1 MRSAF
6 NLLILLGFICQ
17 GLTWD
22 GYGIALANG
31 GLWLACVMWPR
42 KPLNLPQYAEGLLL
56 IAGCAGGFLLTRA
69 FGQSTHFVIG
79 HGITLVQAARLM
91 RPLSER
97 DKRFS
102 LIAAFLHIGV
112 GCTVVID
119 FRFVLI
125 LLAAVWLIPGAL
137 QEMASDGFAPVA
149 TAAPTKRRWA
159 VGQFVL
165 LLVGAVL
172 VFTLFP
178 RGLLGSGGV
187 PLPGTSSA
195 SLMDAMLDPSSGGF
209 AQSGKV
215 IFEIQGENIGYLRS
229 LALVEFDGEMW
240 RADPR
245 PAMRRFDYLPLDA
258 KKGHKQ
264 RLVRV
269 KNVAHLGKLL
279 PTDGHVIGLAGNF
292 FSYPVQDSNENVH
305 VNTAWPMGNANYE
318 YWIDEPFGRKW
329 LYPQEAKTLTQ
340 HPEASPA
347 VKQWITNVVGA
358 VTEPY
363 AKARRIEGYLQEKF
377 TYRIGAPR
385 LNRVNLL
392 EEFLLETKEGHCERF
407 ASALALLLRMEGI
420 PSRVMVGYVADQQ
433 NALSGW
439 RPVRF
444 KDAHAWTEGWF
455 EGRGWVLLDATP
467 RRTMQRSL
475 WDPETWLEQ
484 ADFVWNVY
492 VVNFDGPAQREL
504 LRVGT
509 ESVGNAFGWL
519 HERAQW
525 LTGILVGLIAVAL
538 WQRKHASPEVVKVK
552 KRQRQLAH
560 AANQYGKMLAIFE
573 KLGFARTAEQTP
585 LEFLQR
591 LREGRAPALS
601 EAEFITQHFCALRYG
616 GVEEEREKEVE
627 EALGRIKKGTS
638 NIQHRTPNIER

>member
-6 NLLILLGFICQ
+6 NRLILLGFICQ

-22 GYGIALANG
+22 GYGIALANL

-42 KPLNLPQYAEGLLL
+42 KPLNFPPYTEGLLL
-56 IAGCAGGFLLTRA
+56 LLGCVGGFLLA
-69 FGQSTHFVIG
+69 KSFGQSTHFVIG

-112 GCTVVID
+112 GCTVVLD
-119 FRFVLI
+119 FRFVFI
-125 LLAAVWLIPGAL
+125 LLAAVWLIPAAL
-137 QEMASDGFAPVA
+137 REMSATEYQTANLSRVPKPRFAF
-149 TAAPTKRRWA
+149 
-159 VGQFVL
+159 GQFFAL
-165 LLVGAVL
+165 LITAVL

-187 PLPGTSSA
+187 PLAGNSPA

-215 IFEIQGENIGYLRS
+215 IFEIQGEGIGYLRS
-229 LALVEFDGEMW
+229 LALVDFDGEIW
-240 RADPR
+240 RADAR
-245 PAMRRFDYLPLDA
+245 PALRSLDYRPLEP

-279 PTDGHVIGLAGNF
+279 PTDGHAIGLAGNF
-292 FSYPVQDSNENVH
+292 FSIPLQDNNENIH
-305 VNTAWPMGNANYE
+305 VNSAWPMNNPGYE
-318 YWIDEPFGRKW
+318 YWIDEPFGRKS
-329 LYPQEAKTLTQ
+329 LYPQEVKTLTQ
-340 HPEASPA
+340 HPAASPA
-347 VKQWITNVVGA
+347 VKQWLTNVLGTA
-358 VTEPY
+358 TDPY
-363 AKARRIEGYLQEKF
+363 AKARKLESYLQDNF

-385 LNRVNLL
+385 LNRLNLL
-392 EEFLLETKEGHCERF
+392 DEFLLETREGHCERF
-407 ASALALLLRMEGI
+407 ASALALLLRMENI

-444 KDAHAWTEGWF
+444 KDAHAWTEAWF
-455 EGRGWVLLDATP
+455 EGRGWVTLDATP
-467 RRTMQRSL
+467 RRTLQRSA
-475 WDPETWLEQ
+475 WDPETWLEN
-484 ADFVWNVY
+484 ADFIWNVY

-504 LRVGT
+504 LRVSA
-509 ESVGNAFGWL
+509 ESVGNAFGWV

-525 LTGILVGLIAVAL
+525 LTGILVVLLALAL
-538 WQRKHASPEVVKVK
+538 WRRQQRLTPEAARQK

-560 AANQYGKMLAIFE
+560 AANQYGRMLAAFE
-573 KLGFARTAEQTP
+573 KLGYTRAAEQTP
-585 LEFLQR
+585 LEFLHHLQTR
-591 LREGRAPALS
+591 QAPALS
-601 EAEFITQHFCALRYG
+601 EAELITRHFCALRYG
-616 GVEEEREKEVE
+616 GEESIQEQTVN
-627 EALGRIKKGTS
+627 EALTRLKQTIRK
-638 NIQHRTPNIER
+638 

>member
-1 MRSAF
+1 VRSAF
-6 NLLILLGFICQ
+6 NLLILLGFVCQ

-22 GYGIALANG
+22 GYGIALANV

-42 KPLNLPQYAEGLLL
+42 KPLILPQYAEGLLL
-56 IAGCAGGFLLTRA
+56 LVGCAGGFLLARA

-137 QEMASDGFAPVA
+137 KEMASDGFVSVTTAVAP
-149 TAAPTKRRWA
+149 KRRFA
-159 VGQFVL
+159 VGQFIL
-165 LLVGAVL
+165 LLVVAVL

-187 PLPGTSSA
+187 PLPGA
-195 SLMDAMLDPSSGGF
+195 GAGSLMDAVLDPASGGY
-209 AQSGKV
+209 AQSGRV
-215 IFEIQGENIGYLRS
+215 IFEIKGENIGYLRS
-229 LALVEFDGEMW
+229 LALVEYDGEMW

-245 PAMRRFDYLPLDA
+245 PPLRRVEYMPLDV

-269 KNVAHLGKLL
+269 RSVEQLGKLL
-279 PTDGHVIGLAGNF
+279 PTDGRVIGLAGNF
-292 FSYPVQDSNENVH
+292 FSYPVQDSNENIH
-305 VNTAWPMGNANYE
+305 VNSVWSMANPNYE
-318 YWIDEPFGRKW
+318 YWIDEQFGRKW
-329 LYPQEAKTLTQ
+329 LFPQEAKALTQ
-340 HPEASPA
+340 HPEASPG
-347 VKQWITNVVGA
+347 VKRWITNVVG
-358 VTEPY
+358 VTTDPY
-363 AKARRIEGYLQEKF
+363 ARARKLEAYLQENF

-385 LNRVNLL
+385 LNRLNLL
-392 EEFLLETKEGHCERF
+392 DEFLLETKEGHCERF

-444 KDAHAWTEGWF
+444 KDAHSWTEGWF

-467 RRTMQRSL
+467 RRTMQHSL
-475 WDPETWLEQ
+475 WDPETWIEN

-504 LRVGT
+504 MRVGT

-519 HERAQW
+519 HEHSEW
-525 LTGILVGLIAVAL
+525 LTGILVVLIAVAL
-538 WQRKHASPEVVKVK
+538 WRRRSVTPETVAVK

-560 AANQYGKMLAIFE
+560 ATNQYGKMLTIFE
-573 KLGFARTAEQTP
+573 KLGFVRTAEQTP

-591 LREGRAPALS
+591 LREGQAPALS

-627 EALGRIKKGTS
+627 EALGRIKKGTA
-638 NIQHRTPNIER
+638 NIQR

>member
-1 MRSAF
+1 M
-6 NLLILLGFICQ
+6 LILLGFVCQ

-22 GYGIALANG
+22 GYSMVLVNVAL
-31 GLWLACVMWPR
+31 WFACVLWPR

-56 IAGCAGGFLLTRA
+56 LAGCAGGFALARA

-91 RPLSER
+91 RPLTER

-112 GCTVVID
+112 GCTVVLD
-119 FRFVLI
+119 FRFVAI
-125 LLAAVWLIPGAL
+125 LLGAVWLIPGAL
-137 QEMASDGFAPVA
+137 REMAGAVFPLNSTVVVP
-149 TAAPTKRRWA
+149 RRRFA
-159 VGQFVL
+159 VGQFIL
-165 LLVGAVL
+165 LLTAAVL

-187 PLPGTSSA
+187 PLPGASSA

-209 AQSGKV
+209 SQSGRV
-215 IFEIQGENIGYLRS
+215 IFEIRGDNIGYLRS

-245 PAMRRFDYLPLDA
+245 PALKRLDYQPLEVR
-258 KKGHKQ
+258 KGHKQ

-279 PTDGHVIGLAGNF
+279 PTDGHVIGLAGTF
-292 FSYPVQDSNENVH
+292 FSYPLQDNNENIH
-305 VNTAWPMGNANYE
+305 VNSAWTTGNASYE

-329 LYPQEAKTLTQ
+329 IYPQEAKALLQ
-340 HPEASPA
+340 HPEPSPE
-347 VKQWITNVVGA
+347 VRRWITNVVGVA
-358 VTEPY
+358 TDPF
-363 AKARRIEGYLQEKF
+363 ARARKLEAYLQENF

-392 EEFLLETKEGHCERF
+392 DEFLLETREGHCERF

-444 KDAHAWTEGWF
+444 KDAHAWTEAWF
-455 EGRGWVLLDATP
+455 EGKGWVLLDATP
-467 RRTMQRSL
+467 RRTMQRSA
-475 WDPETWLEQ
+475 WDPETWMENV
-484 ADFVWNVY
+484 DFVWNVY

-504 LRVGT
+504 MRVGT
-509 ESVGNAFGWL
+509 ESVGNAFAWL
-519 HERAQW
+519 HERAGW
-525 LTGILVGLIAVAL
+525 LTAILVVLLAVAL
-538 WQRKHASPEVVKVK
+538 WRRRNPAPETVVAR

-560 AANQYGKMLAIFE
+560 AADQYGKMLALFE
-573 KLGFARTAEQTP
+573 KLGFARPAEQTP

-591 LREGRAPALS
+591 LRQGHAPALS

-616 GVEEEREKEVE
+616 GVEDLREKEVE
-627 EALGRIKKGTS
+627 EALQRMKRLAKRMDQRNVVET
-638 NIQHRTPNIER
+638 